1 MVLNLG
7 GNPLPSPS
15 LTHPLNGPHI
25 PSSNSVNET
34 LLDNPILTLPSDI
47 AYEILGKIPAPILD
61 SSNPF
66 SILEHC
72 TLAEPTANT
81 SKFKNLIAV
90 QSNMEVTTSNSQA
103 LAIVPV
109 STSNSVNSSSTLAE
123 TSHPSIIINQD
134 GYKEG
139 VTPQA
144 ANLEVDLSPF
154 KVKVNRKSK
163 NKGSISFGPKT

>member
-1 MVLNLG
+1 
-7 GNPLPSPS
+7 
-15 LTHPLNGPHI
+15 
-25 PSSNSVNET
+25 
-34 LLDNPILTLPSDI
+34 
-47 AYEILGKIPAPILD
+47 
-61 SSNPF
+61 
-66 SILEHC
+66 
-72 TLAEPTANT
+72 
-81 SKFKNLIAV
+81 
-90 QSNMEVTTSNSQA
+90 MEVTTSNSKA

-139 VTPQA
+139 VTPQE

-163 NKGSISFGPKT
+163 NKGSISFDPKT